1 MVHRDPTDSLVRAV
15 LKGQPYLRAHPNVPY
30 ISKMF
35 NRKLIQPKKSA
46 GANLSLEAFYAT
58 PFMANLRAYSAAC
71 VERDRIQ
78 RSDKVSVKHLLGTF
92 NSSSSDAVYS
102 VYSNR
107 TCTCPGYSFR
117 RNCKHIKEL
126 F

>member
-1 MVHRDPTDSLVRAV
+1 M
-15 LKGQPYLRAHPNVPY
+15 RAHRKEPY
-30 ISKMF
+30 ISTMLNPKT
-35 NRKLIQPKKSA
+35 NPEKKSA
-46 GANLSLEAFYAT
+46 DGNFEVLDFYAT
-58 PFMANLRAYSAAC
+58 PFILNLRAYSKAC
-71 VERDRIQ
+71 VEQEIQ
-78 RSDKVSVKHLLGTF
+78 KRSDKVSVKHLLGTF
-92 NSSSSDAVYS
+92 NSSSSDTVYS

>member
-1 MVHRDPTDSLVRAV
+1 
-15 LKGQPYLRAHPNVPY
+15 VPY
-30 ISKMF
+30 IFQIMNPIS
-35 NRKLIQPKKSA
+35 IQSKKSA
-46 GANLSLEAFYAT
+46 GANFALET
-58 PFMANLRAYSAAC
+58 PFILSLRAYSKAC